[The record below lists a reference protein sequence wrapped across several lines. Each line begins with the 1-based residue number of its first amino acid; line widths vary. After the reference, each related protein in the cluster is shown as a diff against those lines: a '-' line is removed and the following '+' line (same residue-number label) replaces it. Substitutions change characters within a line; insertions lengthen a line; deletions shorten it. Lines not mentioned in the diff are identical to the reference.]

1 MKTKKPMP
9 LRVVDNADFY
19 ELLNTCP
26 GIPER
31 MNDERQ
37 NYYYHL
43 RYRLGYDL
51 VFRGHYN
58 RKIARAVAVAVHGWS
73 NYLRKKRAVL
83 PTVGTE
89 EEEETLSY
97 G

>member
-1 MKTKKPMP
+1 MKLKKPMT
-9 LRVVDNADFY
+9 LRVIDTADFY
-19 ELLNTCP
+19 ELLNTMP
-26 GIPER
+26 GIPVR
-31 MNDERQ
+31 MGDVRR

-51 VFRGHYN
+51 VFRGHYD
-58 RKIARAVAVAVHGWS
+58 RKIARAAALAVHGWAQH
-73 NYLRKKRAVL
+73 LLEKRKL

-89 EEEETLSY
+89 KEEETLSY